1 MPQPIENI
9 GGLKNQSAKM
19 RFSGVNF
26 NVAENFIETTY
37 VDEQGKPRKEYLITE
52 EGAMLLIMG
61 FTGEKA
67 FRKVD
72 CLFMTYSNKTTSFR

>member
-1 MPQPIENI
+1 MYKKGGVNSPPLLFIENI

-61 FTGEKA
+61 FTGEKC
-67 FRKVD
+67 RTWSD
-72 CLFMTYSNKTTSFR
+72 

>member
-1 MPQPIENI
+1 
-9 GGLKNQSAKM
+9 M

-26 NVAENFIETTY
+26 NVTENFIETTY

-61 FTGEKA
+61 FTGEKMQNL
-67 FRKVD
+67 V
-72 CLFMTYSNKTTSFR
+72 